1 MELNL
6 NNPQPSFAE
15 PSYKLEDILKLL
27 GKINENK
34 AEVNIANANASLT
47 IPESEEN
54 KIGSNIDKDTNAPT
68 NAFSKEDIKA
78 EVESILAALEP
89 NEITHEVEEVGVE
102 ASEEAYVGGMTSDTS
117 PSAEM
122 NPLQDMGEMSENS
135 SGMNLTNGVAP
146 DSLPVNFTG
155 MAISD
160 NVGNGTVKQMSL
172 DEEIDALIEKLG
184 DIEGESEDKK
194 VKQITQ
200 GHLLGAKFMQK
211 MIKIRKKRQRQVQR
225 YQEKVKRRQKSQI

>member
-34 AEVNIANANASLT
+34 AEVNVANANASLP

-54 KIGSNIDKDTNAPT
+54 KIGSNIDKDT

-89 NEITHEVEEVGVE
+89 NEVTNELEEVGVE

-122 NPLQDMGEMSENS
+122 NPLQNMGEMSENS

-155 MAISD
+155 MAISA

-225 YQEKVKRRQKSQI
+225 YQEKVKQRQKSQI